1 MIWLLLSIASSTII
15 FVLFRLFPK
24 YGAHTLPAIVVN
36 YAVAATLG
44 MLMLEPNYDFEAA
57 TQTTWFKGGLMV
69 GTLFISIFFLM
80 AFTAQRMGV
89 AISSIATK
97 MSLVIPV
104 AWFMATDPNDHVT
117 GIKVVAVLLALLAVL
132 LSSKKSEGNF
142 NWSYIAFPV
151 IVFLGSGVID
161 LVIGHFSDGN
171 QLQSESDRYLFTS
184 APFMTSM
191 AIGIVVLIIR
201 GIKGMPLFNWATVIG
216 GTVLGLVNFAS
227 IYFLIATFESKF
239 VDRSAIIPINNLGVV
254 LFSSLLAILF
264 FSEKASKR
272 KLIGLAFAVLS
283 IALLIFNR

>member
-1 MIWLLLSIASSTII
+1 MIWLLLSVASSTII

-24 YGAHTLPAIVVN
+24 YKAHTLPAIVVN

-44 MLMLEPNYDFEAA
+44 MVMLEPNYNLEAA

-69 GTLFISIFFLM
+69 GVLFISIFFLM

-104 AWFMATDPNDHVT
+104 AWFMATDPNDYIT
-117 GIKVVAVLLALLAVL
+117 GIKIVAVLLALLAVL
-132 LSSKKSEGNF
+132 LSSKRSEGNF

-191 AIGIVVLIIR
+191 VIGIVALIIR

-216 GTVLGLVNFAS
+216 GIILGLVNFAS

-254 LFSSLLAILF
+254 LFSSLLAVLF